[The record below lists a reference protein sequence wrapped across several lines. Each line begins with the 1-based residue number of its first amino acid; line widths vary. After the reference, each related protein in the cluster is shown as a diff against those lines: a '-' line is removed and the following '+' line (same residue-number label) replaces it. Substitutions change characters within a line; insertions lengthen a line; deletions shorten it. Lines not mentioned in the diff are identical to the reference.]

1 MLVACNRRFR
11 DLEAHAFREEG
22 EEFEVTEAR
31 YEAINGAGYGQLVRI
46 VQKPVEPDESP
57 SETASEPQKGTRRT
71 RRKTTKTEE

>member
-22 EEFEVTEAR
+22 EEFEVTEER

-46 VQKPVEPDESP
+46 VQKPVETDERPSESP
-57 SETASEPQKGTRRT
+57 TEPQRATRRT
-71 RRKTTKTEE
+71 RRKTKTEE